1 MNKRVLI
8 FICFVIFFVQGTK
21 SQTVSIEGVWHS
33 DTVQY
38 ADPFSLGFWIV
49 NTGNTAIVESFVTA
63 NISIAPIN
71 SAPQSWQILTF
82 NQSIPQ
88 GIFSPGDSLFISD
101 LNNPLIGG
109 SQLYQQA
116 GNNLVIIWPSFV
128 SPVSVDSSITPL
140 YVVPASTSINEMII
154 TKYAPS
160 LYLYDLSGRK
170 YVNLN
175 QISRGSIYI
184 RDGKKYL
191 KR

>member
-8 FICFVIFFVQGTK
+8 FICFVIFFFQDTK

-49 NTGNTAIVESFVTA
+49 NTGNTAIVDSFVTA

-71 SAPQSWQILTF
+71 SVPQSWQILTF

-154 TKYAPS
+154 TKHAPS

-191 KR
+191 RR

>member
-8 FICFVIFFVQGTK
+8 FICFVIFFFQDTK

-49 NTGNTAIVESFVTA
+49 NTGNTAIVDSFVTA

-71 SAPQSWQILTF
+71 SVPQTWQILTF

-154 TKYAPS
+154 TKHAPS
-160 LYLYDLSGRK
+160 LYLHDLSGRK

-191 KR
+191 RR

>member
-1 MNKRVLI
+1 MFCNFL
-8 FICFVIFFVQGTK
+8 FQDTK

-49 NTGNTAIVESFVTA
+49 NTGNTAIVDSFVTA

-71 SAPQSWQILTF
+71 SVPQTWQILTF

-154 TKYAPS
+154 TKHAPS

-191 KR
+191 RR